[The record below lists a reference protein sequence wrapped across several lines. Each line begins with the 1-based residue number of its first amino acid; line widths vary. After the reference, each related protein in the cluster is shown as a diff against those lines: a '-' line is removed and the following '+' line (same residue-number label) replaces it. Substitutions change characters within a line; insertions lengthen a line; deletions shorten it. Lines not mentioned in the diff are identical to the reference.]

1 MQSRAKSQR
10 RKEGAKGNYKAAIP
24 ELSAAV
30 KPIGLCVMLLP
41 VLFQHHPTIAYP
53 TDNAR
58 NDSPSTYNLYA
69 MQKKYIK

>member
-30 KPIGLCVMLLP
+30 KPIGLCAI
-41 VLFQHHPTIAYP
+41 HHG
-53 TDNAR
+53 
-58 NDSPSTYNLYA
+58 LV
-69 MQKKYIK
+69 KE